1 MTDYRLDIS
10 VEQGTDR
17 TYIRVNGRRWEVRSV
32 KLDETW
38 PLHNT
43 SEWWRTE
50 RPPRTADLYLG
61 LAEVP
66 TPPIVKPKRRSWA
79 TEMGLRK
86 P

>member
-10 VEQGTDR
+10 VEQGAGR
-17 TYIRVNGRRWEVRSV
+17 TYIRVNGRRWEVRSF

-38 PLHNT
+38 PLHPQ
-43 SEWWRTE
+43 SEWWRNE
-50 RPPRTADLYLG
+50 HPPRTADLHLG
-61 LAEVP
+61 LAEAP
-66 TPPIVKPKRRSWA
+66 TPVVTKPKRRSWA